1 MAMRTKALMANIVM
15 VVRTNWVLGFLGTC
29 WNQQHALGAEEA
41 SFDERDARASA
52 VLGSAKTNS

>member
-1 MAMRTKALMANIVM
+1 MAVRTKVLRANVQSDGSE
-15 VVRTNWVLGFLGTC
+15 NQLGSRLLR
-29 WNQQHALGAEEA
+29 NQRHALDAEEA